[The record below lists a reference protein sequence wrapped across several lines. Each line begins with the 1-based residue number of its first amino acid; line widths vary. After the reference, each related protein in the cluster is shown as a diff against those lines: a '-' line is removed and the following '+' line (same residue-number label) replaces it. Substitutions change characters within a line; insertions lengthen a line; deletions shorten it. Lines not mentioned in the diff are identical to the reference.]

1 MKKAQEKL
9 EKQQAKKEKEVRL
22 STGGKPTNLE
32 SAC

>member
-9 EKQQAKKEKEVRL
+9 EKQRAKKEKGVRL
-22 STGGKPTNLE
+22 SGGGKPANLE